1 MSNAASIHGSVDGET
16 ETPPPRRSDA
26 SHVDRSDRLVKIGEA
41 VRRVDP
47 PDGLHVK
54 VVAVDGHGGA
64 GKSVLALDLS
74 EMLGAETIHT
84 DDFASPENPVD
95 WWPRLVEEAL
105 EPIARGA
112 LSISYVRSSWGPD
125 HAPEPVRDQ
134 PVTPVMILEGVTA
147 ARREFRPYLAYAI
160 WVDTPKDV
168 CIARGVDRDGEAMR
182 GQWESWWSEEEAYIR
197 EHRPVD
203 FADAVISGV

>member
-1 MSNAASIHGSVDGET
+1 MSRFIHGSVDGEK
-16 ETPPPRRSDA
+16 EALSPRRSEA
-26 SHVDRSDRLVKIGEA
+26 PHVNRSDRLVNIAEA

-47 PDGLHVK
+47 PHGLQVK

-64 GKSVLALDLS
+64 GKSALALALS

-84 DDFASPENPVD
+84 DDFASPENPVH
-95 WWPRLVEEAL
+95 WWPRLIEEAL

-112 LSISYVRSSWGPD
+112 LSISYVPSSWGPE
-125 HAPEPVRDQ
+125 HEPEPVRDQ

-160 WVDTPKDV
+160 WVDAPKDL

-182 GQWESWWSEEEAYIR
+182 GQWESWWCEEEAYIR

-203 FADAVISGV
+203 FADAVISGA